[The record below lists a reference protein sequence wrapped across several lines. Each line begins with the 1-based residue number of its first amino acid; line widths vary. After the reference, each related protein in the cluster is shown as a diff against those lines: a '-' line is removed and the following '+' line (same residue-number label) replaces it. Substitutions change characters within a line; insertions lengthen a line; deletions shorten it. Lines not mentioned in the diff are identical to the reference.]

1 MLGTISRMWIS
12 RVCCVYV
19 EAPIVY
25 VGVCCVYVENTH
37 FPRIYRRF
45 QQNPCMLRQ
54 FLYSE
59 LEKDR
64 FCMAKPMVLDSNT
77 YGFRLQYLW
86 FQAPIPTLLE
96 RKIIGIRNG
105 LILPYRWKTATGC
118 SRYQSGWALLVL
130 IDLFLGI
137 ISISQHGSGCYTQC
151 HTEQTGYL

>member
-1 MLGTISRMWIS
+1 MVVLITTTTYLATTRQ

-64 FCMAKPMVLDSNT
+64 FCMAKPMVLASNT
-77 YGFRLQYLW
+77 YAFRRQYL
-86 FQAPIPTLLE
+86 
-96 RKIIGIRNG
+96 
-105 LILPYRWKTATGC
+105 
-118 SRYQSGWALLVL
+118 RYWNAKS
-130 IDLFLGI
+130 
-137 ISISQHGSGCYTQC
+137 
-151 HTEQTGYL
+151 